1 VRILLT
7 LPFGVL
13 IGMALGAL
21 GGGGSILALPVLVYA
36 VGLGPRMAVTTSL
49 VVVGV
54 AAVGGLIGHWRAGHV
69 RFGVG
74 LWFGTAGVAGSVIG
88 SRLGGRVDPKVL
100 LATFAGLMLVVAWR
114 MWAPTRLRSR
124 EPDRAANRPTR
135 SLTSVAS
142 AAQGT
147 PLPPAS
153 VPPDRMTAPA
163 AGRFERPLA
172 LVVAVAVAG
181 TSVGFLTGFFGIGGG
196 FIIVPSL
203 VLILGFDMP
212 AAAGTSLVVIA
223 VNSGIALVNRVATTG
238 VDWRVALPFTLAA
251 LIGAVAGQHL
261 ARRLPSRTLTR
272 WFAALLVG
280 VAAYTLARTL
290 SG

>member
-1 VRILLT
+1 MRILLT
-7 LPFGVL
+7 LPFGVF

-74 LWFGTAGVAGSVIG
+74 LWFGAAGVAGSVLG
-88 SRLGGRVDPKVL
+88 SRLGGRVDLRVL

-114 MWAPTRLRSR
+114 MWTPTRLRSR
-124 EPDRAANRPTR
+124 EPDRAADLPSR
-135 SLTSVAS
+135 SLAS
-142 AAQGT
+142 IGSTAQGT
-147 PLPPAS
+147 PLLPAS
-153 VPPDRMTAPA
+153 FPPVRVPAPSS
-163 AGRFERPLA
+163 GRFERPLP
-172 LVVAVAVAG
+172 LVAAVAVAG
-181 TSVGFLTGFFGIGGG
+181 SLVGFLTGFFGIGGG

-203 VLILGFDMP
+203 VLILGFDMA

-223 VNSGIALVNRVATTG
+223 VNSGIALISRAATTG
-238 VDWRVALPFTLAA
+238 VDWRIALPFALAA
-251 LIGAVAGQHL
+251 LTGAIAGQHL